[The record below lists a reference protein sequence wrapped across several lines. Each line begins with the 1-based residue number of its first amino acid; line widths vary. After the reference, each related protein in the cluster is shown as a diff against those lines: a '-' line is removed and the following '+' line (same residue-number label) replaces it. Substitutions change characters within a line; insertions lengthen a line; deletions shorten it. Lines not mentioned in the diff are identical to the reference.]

1 MSARFT
7 PAELAIVRRAFAA
20 QVLAAAGV
28 EGNAALFEAFA
39 SVSREDFV
47 GPAPWQAVRQR
58 AYGIVASDDPVVL
71 YQDVNF
77 ALSPRRG
84 VNNGSPTLHARWL
97 NELGSLTGARVVHVG
112 AGTGYY
118 TALLSRL
125 AGPDGQVFAI
135 EYDPELADRA
145 RRNLAGFANVSLF
158 TGDGTAIALE
168 PSDAIYV
175 NFAAGR
181 PADRWIEAL
190 APGGRLVFP
199 LGVPGRKRGAS
210 GGQHAGGAGFR
221 IERTADGFAASCL
234 GPAFFVYAEGALA
247 PSDEDGEALRAAF
260 KAGGAEFVRSLRWQE
275 AAVPGR
281 SWFAGAGWSLCYDEP
296 TASDR

>member
-1 MSARFT
+1 LSARFT
-7 PAELAIVRRAFAA
+7 QAELAIVRRAFAA

-28 EGNAALFEAFA
+28 EGNAALLEAFA
-39 SVSREDFV
+39 TVPREDFV

-58 AYGIVASDDPVVL
+58 AYGTVASDDPVVL

-77 ALSPRRG
+77 ALSPGRG

-97 NELGSLTGARVVHVG
+97 DQLGSLAGARVVHVG

-118 TALLSRL
+118 TALLSHL
-125 AGPDGQVFAI
+125 VGKDGQVLAI

-145 RRNLAGFANVSLF
+145 RRNLAGLANVSLL
-158 TGDGTAIALE
+158 TADGTAIALE
-168 PSDAIYV
+168 QSDAIYV

-181 PADRWIEAL
+181 PSDRWIEAL

-199 LGVPGRKRGAS
+199 LGVPGRKRGTT

-221 IERTADGFAASCL
+221 IERTAGGFAAACL

-247 PSDEDGEALRAAF
+247 PSPEDAGALHEAF

-281 SWFAGAGWSLCYDEP
+281 SWFAGAGWSLCYDAP
-296 TASDR
+296 TAFDR

>member
-1 MSARFT
+1 LSVRFT
-7 PAELAIVRRAFAA
+7 SAELAIVRRAFAA

-39 SVSREDFV
+39 SVPREDFV

-58 AYGIVASDDPVVL
+58 AYGVVASDDPVVL

-77 ALSPRRG
+77 ALSPGRG

-97 NELGSLTGARVVHVG
+97 DALGLLTGARVVHVG

-125 AGPDGQVFAI
+125 VGMDGQVLAI

-145 RRNLAGFANVSLF
+145 RRNLAGFANVSLL

-190 APGGRLVFP
+190 APGGRLIFP
-199 LGVPGRKRGAS
+199 LGVPGRKRGTT

-221 IERTADGFAASCL
+221 IERTADGFAATCL

-247 PSDEDGEALRAAF
+247 PSVEDGEALREAF
-260 KAGGAEFVRSLRWQE
+260 KAGGAECVRSLRWKE
-275 AAVPGR
+275 AAVPGQ
-281 SWFAGAGWSLCYDEP
+281 SWFSGAGWSLCYDAP
-296 TASDR
+296 VASDQ